1 MKLFGLFGK
10 SNDAR
15 KEEKVDQAP
24 PEVEDD
30 SSVQAVS
37 EAEAVR
43 GTTMTDVIKAVTD
56 QFALINADNNADLRA
71 VGSALCQIPEDMASL
86 SDGFASFRHEV
97 LHAILLAG
105 DADTISE
112 RYEVLERCLSSVQP
126 DANLAQHS
134 RALQFIAA
142 ELSADLISPD
152 VPEQTV
158 PEAEPTEE
166 PQVQGFEAAPEP
178 PQLNSGASA
187 SNNEPSQA
195 AVSGQQEPDVDSA
208 DADVAE
214 AYEDAGAESAETGS
228 DDQPGSDQPLSGS
241 ESEEVSQSDDSD
253 FVPQEP
259 AAPTPDD
266 AANQVI
272 GSVEHADE
280 LIASVDQAR
289 AGVQGEQ
296 LDNFAEHYA
305 NAPEDLSSLIAALK
319 GVTSSC
325 LDTLEKSFNNEL
337 ETLNYYKEI
346 CQELELGDKRLSE
359 SRRCMRFIDANLNGE
374 ATDDDLAGTENQ
386 WLVSLATQLGT
397 ISKEQS
403 AIAIEKGE
411 KIRSQIDEIQLE
423 ADQAGELIKQL
434 GAETLEPP
442 ATVLK
447 SLTGTDFSEDEPEEE
462 LDYED
467 SIDQYIEW
475 MKSQREAIR
484 QQRARIEELDQRMA
498 DAERA
503 ADRQYAGRL
512 EPLQKRKAE
521 LTRNLEDALL
531 SAGKDAEETETR
543 LNALRQDAETLLSD
557 VDTAVAQ
564 RRAYASAV
572 EETMASV
579 MIRLGRVLDE
589 ANLSSASSGE
599 G

>member
-10 SNDAR
+10 SDDER
-15 KEEKVDQAP
+15 KEEQVDQAP
-24 PEVEDD
+24 PEVEDA
-30 SSVQAVS
+30 SAVRAVS
-37 EAEAVR
+37 EAEAAR
-43 GTTMTDVIKAVTD
+43 GATMTDVIKAVTD
-56 QFALINADNNADLRA
+56 QFAMINADNNADLRA
-71 VGSALCQIPEDMASL
+71 VGSALCQIPEDMAPL
-86 SDGFASFRHEV
+86 SEGFTSFRHEV

-105 DADTISE
+105 DADTITE
-112 RYEVLERCLSSVQP
+112 RYQVLERCLSTVQL

-152 VPEQTV
+152 IPEQPV
-158 PEAEPTEE
+158 PEA

-178 PQLNSGASA
+178 PQVDSGATA

-195 AVSGQQEPDVDSA
+195 SEPGQQEPELDSA
-208 DADVAE
+208 ASGVAE
-214 AYEDAGAESAETGS
+214 AHDTASETTEAASAG
-228 DDQPGSDQPLSGS
+228 QPDSDQSLSGS
-241 ESEEVSQSDDSD
+241 DSQEVSQADDAD
-253 FVPQEP
+253 FAVQEP
-259 AAPTPDD
+259 AAVTPEE
-266 AANQVI
+266 APAQVI
-272 GSVEHADE
+272 GSVQHADE

-374 ATDDDLAGTENQ
+374 TTDDDLAGTENQ

-397 ISKEQS
+397 ISQEQS

-423 ADQAGELIKQL
+423 ADQASELIKQL

-447 SLTGTDFSEDEPEEE
+447 SLTGTDFSEEEPEEE
-462 LDYED
+462 VDYED

-498 DAERA
+498 DAERS

-531 SAGKDAEETETR
+531 SAGKDAEETESR
-543 LNALRQDAETLLSD
+543 LNALRQDAETLLGD

-589 ANLSSASSGE
+589 ANLSAASGKE
-599 G
+599 E

>member
-10 SNDAR
+10 SDDER
-15 KEEKVDQAP
+15 KEEQVDQAP
-24 PEVEDD
+24 PEVEDA
-30 SSVQAVS
+30 SAVRAVS

-43 GTTMTDVIKAVTD
+43 GATMTDVIKAVTD

-86 SDGFASFRHEV
+86 SEGFTSFRHEV

-105 DADTISE
+105 DADTITE
-112 RYEVLERCLSSVQP
+112 RYQVLERCLSTVQL

-152 VPEQTV
+152 IPEQPV
-158 PEAEPTEE
+158 PEA

-178 PQLNSGASA
+178 PQVDSGAA
-187 SNNEPSQA
+187 VSNNELSQA
-195 AVSGQQEPDVDSA
+195 SEPEQQEPELDSA
-208 DADVAE
+208 ASGVAE
-214 AYEDAGAESAETGS
+214 AHDTASETTEAASAG
-228 DDQPGSDQPLSGS
+228 QPDSDQSLSGS
-241 ESEEVSQSDDSD
+241 DSQEVSQADDAD
-253 FVPQEP
+253 FAVQEP
-259 AAPTPDD
+259 AAVTPEE
-266 AANQVI
+266 APAQVI

-374 ATDDDLAGTENQ
+374 TTDDDLAGTENQ
-386 WLVSLATQLGT
+386 WLVSLATQLGI
-397 ISKEQS
+397 ISQEQS

-423 ADQAGELIKQL
+423 ADQASELIKQL

-442 ATVLK
+442 AIVLK
-447 SLTGTDFSEDEPEEE
+447 SLTGTDFSEEEPEEE
-462 LDYED
+462 VDYED

-498 DAERA
+498 DVERS

-531 SAGKDAEETETR
+531 SAGKDAEETESR
-543 LNALRQDAETLLSD
+543 LNALRQDAETLLGD

-589 ANLSSASSGE
+589 ANLSAASSKE
-599 G
+599 E

>member
-10 SNDAR
+10 SDDER
-15 KEEKVDQAP
+15 KEEQVDQAP
-24 PEVEDD
+24 PEVEDA
-30 SSVQAVS
+30 SAVRAVS

-43 GTTMTDVIKAVTD
+43 GATMTDVIKAVTD

-71 VGSALCQIPEDMASL
+71 VGSALCQIPEDMAPL
-86 SDGFASFRHEV
+86 SEGFTSFRHEV

-105 DADTISE
+105 DADTITE
-112 RYEVLERCLSSVQP
+112 RYQVLERCLSTVQL

-152 VPEQTV
+152 IPEQPV
-158 PEAEPTEE
+158 PEA

-178 PQLNSGASA
+178 PQVDSGATA

-195 AVSGQQEPDVDSA
+195 SEPEQQEPELDSA
-208 DADVAE
+208 ASGVAE
-214 AYEDAGAESAETGS
+214 AHDIASETTEAASAG
-228 DDQPGSDQPLSGS
+228 QPDSDQSLSGS
-241 ESEEVSQSDDSD
+241 DSQEVSQADDAD
-253 FVPQEP
+253 FAMQEP
-259 AAPTPDD
+259 AAVTPEE
-266 AANQVI
+266 APAQVI
-272 GSVEHADE
+272 GSVQHADE

-397 ISKEQS
+397 ISQEQS

-423 ADQAGELIKQL
+423 ADQASELIKQL

-447 SLTGTDFSEDEPEEE
+447 SLTGTDFSEEEPEEE
-462 LDYED
+462 VDYED

-498 DAERA
+498 DAERS

-531 SAGKDAEETETR
+531 SAGKDAEETESR
-543 LNALRQDAETLLSD
+543 LNALRQDAETLLGD

-589 ANLSSASSGE
+589 ANLSAASSKE
-599 G
+599 E

>member
-10 SNDAR
+10 SDDER
-15 KEEKVDQAP
+15 KEEQVDQAP
-24 PEVEDD
+24 PEVEDA
-30 SSVQAVS
+30 SAVRAVS

-43 GTTMTDVIKAVTD
+43 GATMTDVIKAVTD

-71 VGSALCQIPEDMASL
+71 VGSALCQIPEDMAPL
-86 SDGFASFRHEV
+86 SEGFTSFRHEV

-105 DADTISE
+105 DADTITE
-112 RYEVLERCLSSVQP
+112 RYQVLERCLSSVQV

-152 VPEQTV
+152 IPEQPV
-158 PEAEPTEE
+158 PEA

-178 PQLNSGASA
+178 PQVDSGATA

-195 AVSGQQEPDVDSA
+195 SEPEQQEPELDSA
-208 DADVAE
+208 ASGVAE
-214 AYEDAGAESAETGS
+214 AHDTASETTEAASAG
-228 DDQPGSDQPLSGS
+228 QPDSDQSLSGS
-241 ESEEVSQSDDSD
+241 DSQEVSQADDAD
-253 FVPQEP
+253 FAVQEP
-259 AAPTPDD
+259 AAVTPEE
-266 AANQVI
+266 APAQVI

-397 ISKEQS
+397 ISQEQS

-423 ADQAGELIKQL
+423 ADQASELIKQL

-447 SLTGTDFSEDEPEEE
+447 SLTGTDFSEEEPEEE
-462 LDYED
+462 VDYED

-498 DAERA
+498 DAERS

-531 SAGKDAEETETR
+531 SAGKDAEETESR
-543 LNALRQDAETLLSD
+543 LNALRQDAETLLGD

-589 ANLSSASSGE
+589 ANLSAASSKE
-599 G
+599 E

>member
-10 SNDAR
+10 SDDER
-15 KEEKVDQAP
+15 KEEQVDQAP
-24 PEVEDD
+24 PEVEDA
-30 SSVQAVS
+30 SAVRAVS

-43 GTTMTDVIKAVTD
+43 GATMTDVIKAVTD

-86 SDGFASFRHEV
+86 SEGFTSFRHEV

-105 DADTISE
+105 DADTITE
-112 RYEVLERCLSSVQP
+112 RYQVLERCLSSVQLE
-126 DANLAQHS
+126 ANLAQHS

-152 VPEQTV
+152 VPEPPE
-158 PEAEPTEE
+158 PEAEPAEE
-166 PQVQGFEAAPEP
+166 PQIQGFEAAPEP
-178 PQLNSGASA
+178 PQVDSGAAA
-187 SNNEPSQA
+187 SNNEPSQ
-195 AVSGQQEPDVDSA
+195 VSEPVQQEPELDSA
-208 DADVAE
+208 ASGVAE
-214 AYEDAGAESAETGS
+214 AHDTASETTEAESAG
-228 DDQPGSDQPLSGS
+228 QPDSDQSLSGS
-241 ESEEVSQSDDSD
+241 DSEEVSQADDAD
-253 FVPQEP
+253 FAAQEP
-259 AAPTPDD
+259 AAVTPEEAPT
-266 AANQVI
+266 QVI

-374 ATDDDLAGTENQ
+374 TTDDDLAGTENQ

-397 ISKEQS
+397 ISQEQS

-423 ADQAGELIKQL
+423 ADQASELIKQL

-447 SLTGTDFSEDEPEEE
+447 SLTGTDFSEEEPAEEV
-462 LDYED
+462 DYED

-498 DAERA
+498 DAERS
-503 ADRQYAGRL
+503 ADREYAGRL

-531 SAGKDAEETETR
+531 SAGKDAEETESR
-543 LNALRQDAETLLSD
+543 LNALRQDAETLLGD

-589 ANLSSASSGE
+589 ANLSAASSKE
-599 G
+599 E

>member
-10 SNDAR
+10 SDDER
-15 KEEKVDQAP
+15 KEEQVDQAP
-24 PEVEDD
+24 TEVEDA
-30 SSVQAVS
+30 SAVRAVS

-43 GTTMTDVIKAVTD
+43 GATMTDVIKAVTD

-86 SDGFASFRHEV
+86 SEGFTSFRHEV

-105 DADTISE
+105 DADTITE
-112 RYEVLERCLSSVQP
+112 RYQVLERCLSSVQL

-142 ELSADLISPD
+142 ELSADLISPE
-152 VPEQTV
+152 VPEPPE
-158 PEAEPTEE
+158 PEAPE
-166 PQVQGFEAAPEP
+166 VQGFEAAPEP
-178 PQLNSGASA
+178 PQVDSGAAA
-187 SNNEPSQA
+187 SNNEPSQ
-195 AVSGQQEPDVDSA
+195 VSEPVQQEPEPDSA
-208 DADVAE
+208 ASGVAE
-214 AYEDAGAESAETGS
+214 AHDTASETTEAESAG
-228 DDQPGSDQPLSGS
+228 QPDSDQSLSGS
-241 ESEEVSQSDDSD
+241 DSEEVSQADDAD
-253 FVPQEP
+253 FAAQEP
-259 AAPTPDD
+259 ASVTPDEAPT
-266 AANQVI
+266 QVI

-374 ATDDDLAGTENQ
+374 TTDDDLAGTENQ

-397 ISKEQS
+397 ISQEQS

-423 ADQAGELIKQL
+423 ADQASELIKQL

-442 ATVLK
+442 ATVLR
-447 SLTGTDFSEDEPEEE
+447 SLTGTDFSEEEPEEE
-462 LDYED
+462 VDYED

-498 DAERA
+498 DAERS

-531 SAGKDAEETETR
+531 SAGKDAEETESR
-543 LNALRQDAETLLSD
+543 LNALQQDAETLLGD

-589 ANLSSASSGE
+589 ANLSAASSKE
-599 G
+599 E

>member
-10 SNDAR
+10 SDDER
-15 KEEKVDQAP
+15 KEERVDQAP
-24 PEVEDD
+24 PEVEDA
-30 SSVQAVS
+30 SAVRAVS

-43 GTTMTDVIKAVTD
+43 GATMTDVIKAVTD

-86 SDGFASFRHEV
+86 SEGFTSFRHEV

-105 DADTISE
+105 DADTITE
-112 RYEVLERCLSSVQP
+112 RYQVLERCLSSVQL

-142 ELSADLISPD
+142 ELSADLIAPD
-152 VPEQTV
+152 VPEQSV
-158 PEAEPTEE
+158 PEA

-178 PQLNSGASA
+178 PQVDSGAAA
-187 SNNEPSQA
+187 SNNELSQA
-195 AVSGQQEPDVDSA
+195 AVSDQQEPELDSA
-208 DADVAE
+208 ASGVAE
-214 AYEDAGAESAETGS
+214 AHDTASENTEAESAG
-228 DDQPGSDQPLSGS
+228 QPDSDQSLSGS
-241 ESEEVSQSDDSD
+241 DSEEVSQADDAD
-253 FVPQEP
+253 FAAQEP
-259 AAPTPDD
+259 AAVTPEEAPT
-266 AANQVI
+266 QVI
-272 GSVEHADE
+272 GSVEHADA

-374 ATDDDLAGTENQ
+374 TTDDDLAGTENQ

-397 ISKEQS
+397 ISQEQS

-423 ADQAGELIKQL
+423 ADQASELIKQL

-447 SLTGTDFSEDEPEEE
+447 SLTGTDFSEEEPEEE
-462 LDYED
+462 VDYED

-498 DAERA
+498 DAERS

-531 SAGKDAEETETR
+531 SAGKDAEETESR
-543 LNALRQDAETLLSD
+543 LNALRQDAETLLGD

-589 ANLSSASSGE
+589 ANLSAASSKE
-599 G
+599 E

>member
-10 SNDAR
+10 SDDER
-15 KEEKVDQAP
+15 KEEQVDQAP
-24 PEVEDD
+24 TEVEDA
-30 SSVQAVS
+30 SAVRAVS

-43 GTTMTDVIKAVTD
+43 GATMTDVIKAVTD
-56 QFALINADNNADLRA
+56 QFALINTDNNADLRA

-86 SDGFASFRHEV
+86 SEGFTSFRHEV

-105 DADTISE
+105 DADTITE
-112 RYEVLERCLSSVQP
+112 RYQVLERCLSSVQL

-152 VPEQTV
+152 VPEPPE
-158 PEAEPTEE
+158 PEAEPAEE
-166 PQVQGFEAAPEP
+166 PQIQGFEAAPEP
-178 PQLNSGASA
+178 PQVDSGAAA
-187 SNNEPSQA
+187 SNNEPSQ
-195 AVSGQQEPDVDSA
+195 VSEPVQQEPELDSA
-208 DADVAE
+208 ASGVAE
-214 AYEDAGAESAETGS
+214 AHDTASETTEAESAG
-228 DDQPGSDQPLSGS
+228 QPDSDQSLSGS
-241 ESEEVSQSDDSD
+241 DSEEVSQADDAD
-253 FVPQEP
+253 FAAQEP
-259 AAPTPDD
+259 ASVTPDEAPT
-266 AANQVI
+266 QVI

-374 ATDDDLAGTENQ
+374 ATDDDLTGTENQ

-397 ISKEQS
+397 ISQEQS

-423 ADQAGELIKQL
+423 ADQASELIKQL

-442 ATVLK
+442 ATVLR
-447 SLTGTDFSEDEPEEE
+447 SLTGTDFSEEEPEEE
-462 LDYED
+462 VDYED

-498 DAERA
+498 DAERS

-531 SAGKDAEETETR
+531 SAGKDAEETESR
-543 LNALRQDAETLLSD
+543 LNALQQDAETLLGD

-589 ANLSSASSGE
+589 ANLSAASSKE
-599 G
+599 E

>member
-10 SNDAR
+10 SDDER
-15 KEEKVDQAP
+15 KEEQVDQAP
-24 PEVEDD
+24 TEVEDA
-30 SSVQAVS
+30 SAVRAVS

-43 GTTMTDVIKAVTD
+43 GATMTDVIKAVTD

-86 SDGFASFRHEV
+86 SEGFTSFRHEV

-105 DADTISE
+105 DADTITE
-112 RYEVLERCLSSVQP
+112 RYQVPERCLSSVRL

-152 VPEQTV
+152 VPEP
-158 PEAEPTEE
+158 PEPEVEPAEE

-178 PQLNSGASA
+178 LQVDSGAAA

-195 AVSGQQEPDVDSA
+195 AVSDQQEPELDSA
-208 DADVAE
+208 ASGVAE
-214 AYEDAGAESAETGS
+214 AHDTASETTEAESAG
-228 DDQPGSDQPLSGS
+228 QPDSDQSLSGS
-241 ESEEVSQSDDSD
+241 DSEEVSQADDAD
-253 FVPQEP
+253 FAAQEP
-259 AAPTPDD
+259 ASVTPDEAPT
-266 AANQVI
+266 QVI

-374 ATDDDLAGTENQ
+374 ATDDDLTGTENQ

-397 ISKEQS
+397 ISQEQS

-423 ADQAGELIKQL
+423 ADQASELIKQL

-442 ATVLK
+442 ATVLR
-447 SLTGTDFSEDEPEEE
+447 SLTGTDFSEEEPEEE
-462 LDYED
+462 VDYED

-498 DAERA
+498 DAERS

-531 SAGKDAEETETR
+531 SAGKDAEETESR
-543 LNALRQDAETLLSD
+543 LNALQQDAETLLGD

-589 ANLSSASSGE
+589 ANLSAASSKE
-599 G
+599 E

>member
-10 SNDAR
+10 SDDER
-15 KEEKVDQAP
+15 KEERVDQAP
-24 PEVEDD
+24 PEVEDA
-30 SSVQAVS
+30 SAVRAVS

-43 GTTMTDVIKAVTD
+43 GATMTDVIKAVTD

-86 SDGFASFRHEV
+86 SEGFTSFRHEV

-105 DADTISE
+105 DADTITE
-112 RYEVLERCLSSVQP
+112 RYQVLERCLSSVQL

-142 ELSADLISPD
+142 ELSADLIAPD
-152 VPEQTV
+152 VPEQSV
-158 PEAEPTEE
+158 PEA
-166 PQVQGFEAAPEP
+166 PQVQGFEAASEP
-178 PQLNSGASA
+178 PQVDSGAAA
-187 SNNEPSQA
+187 SNNELSQA
-195 AVSGQQEPDVDSA
+195 AVSDQQEPELDSA
-208 DADVAE
+208 ASGVAE
-214 AYEDAGAESAETGS
+214 AHDTASENTEAASAG
-228 DDQPGSDQPLSGS
+228 QPDSDQSLSGS
-241 ESEEVSQSDDSD
+241 DSEEVSQADDAD
-253 FVPQEP
+253 FAAQEP
-259 AAPTPDD
+259 AAVTPEEAPT
-266 AANQVI
+266 QVI
-272 GSVEHADE
+272 GSVEHADA

-374 ATDDDLAGTENQ
+374 TTDDDLAGTENQ

-397 ISKEQS
+397 ISQEQS

-423 ADQAGELIKQL
+423 ADQASELIKQL

-447 SLTGTDFSEDEPEEE
+447 SLTGTDFSEEEPEEE
-462 LDYED
+462 VDYED

-498 DAERA
+498 DAERS

-531 SAGKDAEETETR
+531 SAGKDAEETESR
-543 LNALRQDAETLLSD
+543 LNALRQDAETLLGD

-589 ANLSSASSGE
+589 ANLSAASSKE
-599 G
+599 E

>member
-10 SNDAR
+10 SDDER
-15 KEEKVDQAP
+15 KEEQVDQAP
-24 PEVEDD
+24 PEVEDA
-30 SSVQAVS
+30 SAVRAVS

-43 GTTMTDVIKAVTD
+43 GATMTDVIKAVTD

-86 SDGFASFRHEV
+86 SEGFTSFRHEV

-105 DADTISE
+105 DADTITE
-112 RYEVLERCLSSVQP
+112 RYQVLERCLSSVQLE
-126 DANLAQHS
+126 ANLAPHS

-152 VPEQTV
+152 VPEQPV
-158 PEAEPTEE
+158 PEAEPAEE
-166 PQVQGFEAAPEP
+166 PQIQGFEAAPEP
-178 PQLNSGASA
+178 PQVDSGAAA
-187 SNNEPSQA
+187 SNNESSQ
-195 AVSGQQEPDVDSA
+195 VSEPVQQEPELDSA
-208 DADVAE
+208 ASGVAE
-214 AYEDAGAESAETGS
+214 AHDTASENTEAESAG
-228 DDQPGSDQPLSGS
+228 QPDSDQSLSGS
-241 ESEEVSQSDDSD
+241 DSEEVSQADDAD
-253 FVPQEP
+253 FVVQEP
-259 AAPTPDD
+259 AAVTPEE
-266 AANQVI
+266 APAQVI

-374 ATDDDLAGTENQ
+374 TTDDDLAGTENQ

-397 ISKEQS
+397 ISQEQS

-423 ADQAGELIKQL
+423 ADQASELIKQL

-447 SLTGTDFSEDEPEEE
+447 SLTGTDFSEEEPEEE
-462 LDYED
+462 VDYED

-498 DAERA
+498 DAERS

-531 SAGKDAEETETR
+531 SAGKDAEETESR
-543 LNALRQDAETLLSD
+543 LNALRQDAETLLGD

-589 ANLSSASSGE
+589 ANLSAASSKE
-599 G
+599 E

>member
-10 SNDAR
+10 SDDER
-15 KEEKVDQAP
+15 KEEQVDQAP
-24 PEVEDD
+24 PEVEDA
-30 SSVQAVS
+30 SAVRAVS

-43 GTTMTDVIKAVTD
+43 GATMTDVIKAVTD

-71 VGSALCQIPEDMASL
+71 VGSALCQIPEDMAPL
-86 SDGFASFRHEV
+86 SEGFTSFRHEV

-105 DADTISE
+105 DADTITE
-112 RYEVLERCLSSVQP
+112 RYQVLERCLSTVQL

-152 VPEQTV
+152 IPEKPV
-158 PEAEPTEE
+158 PEA

-178 PQLNSGASA
+178 PQVDSGATA

-195 AVSGQQEPDVDSA
+195 SEPEQQEPELDSA
-208 DADVAE
+208 ASGVAE
-214 AYEDAGAESAETGS
+214 AHDTASETTEAASAG
-228 DDQPGSDQPLSGS
+228 QPDSDQSLSGS
-241 ESEEVSQSDDSD
+241 DSEEVSQADDAD
-253 FVPQEP
+253 FAVQEP
-259 AAPTPDD
+259 AAVTPDE
-266 AANQVI
+266 APAQVI

-374 ATDDDLAGTENQ
+374 TTDDDLAGTENQ

-397 ISKEQS
+397 ISQEQS

-423 ADQAGELIKQL
+423 ADQASELIKQL

-447 SLTGTDFSEDEPEEE
+447 SLTGTDFSEEEPAEEV
-462 LDYED
+462 DYED

-498 DAERA
+498 DAERS

-531 SAGKDAEETETR
+531 SAGKDAEETESR
-543 LNALRQDAETLLSD
+543 LNALRQDAETLLGD

-589 ANLSSASSGE
+589 ANLSAASGKE
-599 G
+599 E

>member
-10 SNDAR
+10 SDDER
-15 KEEKVDQAP
+15 KEEQVDQAP
-24 PEVEDD
+24 PEVEDA
-30 SSVQAVS
+30 SAVRAVS

-43 GTTMTDVIKAVTD
+43 GATMTDVIKAVTD

-71 VGSALCQIPEDMASL
+71 VGSALCQIPEDMAPL
-86 SDGFASFRHEV
+86 SEGFASFRHEV

-105 DADTISE
+105 DADTITE
-112 RYEVLERCLSSVQP
+112 RYQVLERCLSTVQL

-152 VPEQTV
+152 IPEQPV
-158 PEAEPTEE
+158 PEA

-178 PQLNSGASA
+178 PQVDSGATA

-195 AVSGQQEPDVDSA
+195 SEPEQQEPELDSA
-208 DADVAE
+208 ASGVAE
-214 AYEDAGAESAETGS
+214 AHDTASETTEAASAG
-228 DDQPGSDQPLSGS
+228 QPDSDQSLSGS
-241 ESEEVSQSDDSD
+241 DSQEVSQADDAD
-253 FVPQEP
+253 FAVQEP
-259 AAPTPDD
+259 AAVTPEE
-266 AANQVI
+266 APAQVI

-374 ATDDDLAGTENQ
+374 TTDDDLAGTENQ

-397 ISKEQS
+397 ISQEQS

-423 ADQAGELIKQL
+423 ADQASELIKQL

-447 SLTGTDFSEDEPEEE
+447 SLTGTDFSEEEPEEE
-462 LDYED
+462 VDYED

-498 DAERA
+498 DAERS

-531 SAGKDAEETETR
+531 SAGKDAEETEAQ
-543 LNALRQDAETLLSD
+543 LNALRQDAETLLGD

-589 ANLSSASSGE
+589 ANLSAASSKE
-599 G
+599 E